1 MTFNSINMS
10 SKGGGK
16 MNFWE
21 KVKRDI
27 QKGIQEGID
36 FVKEGATVV
45 KEKAEELTEEGKK
58 QYKIF
63 EIKTKVQKEMAELGG
78 RVYDLSSQV
87 KNPFLDSKVKAII
100 NRIKKFEAQITKLK
114 GALKVVSKK
123 TATKRSTRS
132 KSKKS

>member
-1 MTFNSINMS
+1 
-10 SKGGGK
+10 

-114 GALKVVSKK
+114 GALKVASKK

-132 KSKKS
+132 KNKKS

>member
-1 MTFNSINMS
+1 
-10 SKGGGK
+10 

-63 EIKTKVQKEMAELGG
+63 EIKTKVQKKMAELGG

-87 KNPFLDSKVKAII
+87 KNPFRDSKVKAII